1 LNKKN
6 IIYLISQEE
15 LNNKDILFN
24 FIYSNEK
31 SNYYLSED
39 FSKDF
44 YIELASFGF
53 ITTSITLND
62 KFYLLPE
69 IQFDYAI
76 LDFENLHISKKV
88 KSLLNKDSYEF
99 HINKNIN
106 LVLEKLEIYHKTNWL
121 RDKYKNL
128 ILSLI
133 NYKHSNI
140 NFEIMSIELYDKN
153 SQELIAGEIGYKINS
168 IYTSLTGFSSSDK
181 KYNNWGKLQ
190 LVLLANYLKGEK
202 FSFWNLGHP
211 YMQYKFDL
219 GAVSY
224 SRKEFLKR
232 WLPLISN

>member
-1 LNKKN
+1 VKTFQR
-6 IIYLISQEE
+6 I
-15 LNNKDILFN
+15 
-24 FIYSNEK
+24 
-31 SNYYLSED
+31 
-39 FSKDF
+39 F

-190 LVLLANYLKGEK
+190 LVLLANYLKEEK